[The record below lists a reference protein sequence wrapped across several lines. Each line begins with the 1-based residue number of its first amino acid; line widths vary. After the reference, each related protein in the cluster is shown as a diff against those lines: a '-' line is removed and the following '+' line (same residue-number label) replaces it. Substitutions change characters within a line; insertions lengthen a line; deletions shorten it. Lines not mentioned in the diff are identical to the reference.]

1 MQPGRGPMPRGRFL
15 WAAHPA
21 RALLEA
27 WFLGLAILLLLYLR
41 VGAVSP
47 VVLTNGL
54 LFLCGTSGLW
64 AVLRCRLPNGPWPRQ
79 FAWEGAVGL
88 AVSLVMAAG
97 MSLPATALGWQG
109 VWLESTLR
117 TTLTTLLLLLGTGP
131 GYLVARVGVR
141 LWLAWDHLRRRR
153 MLWAITHAHLTV
165 VVLVILLV
173 AGGGLLVS
181 VLSGSF
187 AESQPAGLAA
197 SLAERLLHTVF
208 PATVLILFLTVAALA
223 ALLPPSALFSFL
235 VARRTT
241 RRLEALAEAAEALSQ
256 GRYEAR
262 VEPSGEDE
270 VARLQS
276 GFNTMAEELER
287 TLHDLEAERDK
298 VAALLKSRRDLVA
311 DVSHELRTPVATVR
325 ASLES
330 ALDGQAGALPEDLRH
345 DLEVVSGEVLRLQ
358 RLIEDLFTLSQADAD
373 GLAMECSPV
382 DVAPVVQ
389 RMVDALAPLAWAS
402 SRVQVVA
409 ELPADLPQVHVD
421 KARLEQILA
430 NLLRNAIR
438 HTPPGGIVAA
448 AARAEGTVVVL
459 EVRDTGEG
467 IAPADLP
474 HIWERFYRVGDH
486 AGAGLGLALVKELA
500 EAMGGSVAVEST
512 LGQGSRFTVRLPIEH
527 TPRASAFSLTSDGT
541 PLTFR

>member
-1 MQPGRGPMPRGRFL
+1 MQPGQEPAPRGRFL

-27 WFLGLAILLLLYLR
+27 WLIGLAILFLLYLR

-54 LFLCGTSGLW
+54 LFLCGTCGLW

-97 MSLPATALGWQG
+97 LRFPAGALGWDA
-109 VWLESTLR
+109 VWHESSMVTPGFAM
-117 TTLTTLLLLLGTGP
+117 LLLLGIGP
-131 GYLVARVGVR
+131 GYAVARGGVR
-141 LWLAWDHLRRRR
+141 LWLAWDRLRRRR

-165 VVLVILLV
+165 VVLLILLV
-173 AGGGLLVS
+173 AGGGLLIS
-181 VLSGSF
+181 VLSGGF
-187 AESQPAGLAA
+187 AEPQSAGLAA
-197 SLAERLLHTVF
+197 SLTERLLHTIF
-208 PATVLILFLTVAALA
+208 PATVLMFFLTAAALA

-262 VEPSGEDE
+262 VEPAGEDE
-270 VARLQS
+270 VARLQL
-276 GFNTMAEELER
+276 GFNIMAEELAR

-298 VAALLKSRRDLVA
+298 VAALLQSRRELVA
-311 DVSHELRTPVATVR
+311 GVSHELRTPVATVR

-330 ALDGQAGALPEDLRH
+330 ALGGQAGALPEDLRH

-373 GLAMECSPV
+373 GLAMECGPV

-389 RMVDALAPLAWAS
+389 RMVNALAPLAWAA

-409 ELPADLPQVHVD
+409 ELPADLPQVHAD
-421 KARLEQILA
+421 EARLEQILA

-448 AARAEGTVVVL
+448 AARAKSAAVVL

-512 LGQGSRFTVRLPIEH
+512 VGQGSRFTVRLPLA
-527 TPRASAFSLTSDGT
+527 RS
-541 PLTFR
+541 